1 MELEEVKTMLRELR
15 SCAELSSGRQTC
27 SMPSEKK
34 SEKYQEHEENTI
46 TSAPVPLISCASNRD
61 STSLKRTHRR
71 SRSRSPG
78 SRPDNTNELPPP
90 LYRDMIVSAGVGSLQ
105 ATYDRAPHEPR
116 NNESF
121 ILVERKKR
129 KRLSNYNGTAQRSN
143 KLQVAELTSAVYVSR
158 LNKSTTVDDIRE
170 YIREMGQECKNIDF
184 LTQKKETDFNS
195 FKVTVPRYNIGVFLN
210 EGFWPQG
217 VKFRLYREYTETWLQ
232 PHDLNF
238 VHQINSEF
246 GCIAKS
252 SIDTSV
258 GILRGRPYGG
268 LAIMWNK
275 AKFPNV
281 SPVE

>member
-61 STSLKRTHRR
+61 SNHTNEQKKRNNRQIAGTSLKRTHRR

-143 KLQVAELTSAVYVSR
+143 KLQVAEVTSAVYVSR

-217 VKFRLYREYTETWLQ
+217 VKFRLYREYTVRKDE
-232 PHDLNF
+232 
-238 VHQINSEF
+238 
-246 GCIAKS
+246 
-252 SIDTSV
+252 
-258 GILRGRPYGG
+258 
-268 LAIMWNK
+268 
-275 AKFPNV
+275 
-281 SPVE
+281 